1 MKGVE
6 MKVIKKINNNVV
18 LAKMSDGSDAFIMG
32 KGLGFRK
39 TPFILSNTD
48 SVIEKIYT
56 QKDENTDKY
65 LEIFTSIPLP
75 VVVVTEDI
83 IEQGKQLLNT
93 ELNDLLLFSLSDHI
107 KTAIER
113 QTVSE
118 EVINTL
124 HWEIKHIYPT
134 ETKVGVYALEQIEKE
149 LGVRLPQEEAS
160 LIALHFVNA
169 QLKEG
174 TDFSETGKITQIIKD
189 IITIVR
195 YNLKQKVDEDSINFA
210 RFVTHLRY
218 FIFRQINNESLNE
231 QTELYDVVK
240 KTAELEL
247 ECLKRI
253 CMYLENNYDWHITND
268 EQLYLLLHLKRLA
281 K

>member
-1 MKGVE
+1 

-39 TPFILSNTD
+39 TPFILRND
-48 SVIEKIYT
+48 DPVIEKIYT
-56 QKDENTDKY
+56 QKDENTEKY
-65 LEIFTSIPLP
+65 LDIFTKIPLP
-75 VVVVTEDI
+75 VVLVTENI
-83 IEQGKQLLNT
+83 IEKGKQLLNT
-93 ELNDLLLFSLSDHI
+93 ELNDLLLFSLADHI
-107 KTAIER
+107 KNAIER
-113 QTVSE
+113 QSISE
-118 EVINTL
+118 DVINTL

-134 ETKVGVYALEQIEKE
+134 ETQIGNYALKQIEQE
-149 LGVRLPQEEAS
+149 LLVRLPQEEAS

-195 YNLKQKVDEDSINFA
+195 YNLKQQVDEDSINFA

-253 CMYLENNYDWHITND
+253 CMYLENNYEWHITTD